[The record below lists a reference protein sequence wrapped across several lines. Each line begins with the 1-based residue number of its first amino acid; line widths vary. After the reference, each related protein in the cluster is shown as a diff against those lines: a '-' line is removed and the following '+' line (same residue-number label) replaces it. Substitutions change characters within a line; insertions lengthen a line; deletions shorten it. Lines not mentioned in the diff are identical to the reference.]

1 MTILIGHPQCF
12 LEYAM
17 DYDNKPIYSI
27 INETPLI
34 DDKDRREVI
43 SLMTRTLMD
52 TIDKGFADRIVNN
65 SGT

>member
-1 MTILIGHPQCF
+1 MVSANPIKMAIF
-12 LEYAM
+12 YK
-17 DYDNKPIYSI
+17 NKPIYSI

-65 SGT
+65 SGN